1 VLDQTPIGNVIHVI
15 LRDPDLIE
23 ATDEASA
30 LCDVASSAATLT
42 AYATAASTVT
52 WSSDTWP
59 YVSDGSY
66 PFDPPEVTA
75 HPRLLASTTAVDP
88 KLLVVLVPEK
98 SGEANPLTVAV
109 DDPAGGNRAV
119 VTVTGSGLVDV
130 ILRNETDGLTVS
142 GNGIETDAALA
153 VVRRTSAGTVQ
164 GWTVQNG
171 TYLRHD
177 GTDLWRVLA
186 PSGKTGSAV
195 WDGTAVSVTA
205 DDVTEFKAWAPGI
218 ASFASGPFTH
228 LAVLEGSQL
237 HWRGSRRLLDVQ
249 PEGTP
254 AFQDDFSSTVAAHWA
269 SYPLWSRFSRVIG
282 GEYCDQGR
290 NGQGTSFVSHTNR
303 SFDPYRADTLQSPR
317 AIYGDATWKGTFT
330 VQASPAPPGAAK
342 VVLLARVA
350 DRSLSIVDQDSVRL
364 EMDVATGSAVLTG
377 RVAGA
382 VTTLWSG
389 SVGTVGTGI
398 EHAYAWT
405 LDGNSLSFKLDG
417 VQRFSVTASPGTVPA
432 SGYVEWEIQS
442 GLHVHFDD
450 VVVDLPGRTL
460 DACTSD
466 AQCADGLY
474 CTLDLCNPT
483 THACGHPQRSCPSSE
498 PHCTVG
504 ICDESNDQCVEQSI
518 QPPPPPWRCGSH
530 WCICAELLE

>member
-1 VLDQTPIGNVIHVI
+1 
-15 LRDPDLIE
+15 
-23 ATDEASA
+23 
-30 LCDVASSAATLT
+30 
-42 AYATAASTVT
+42 
-52 WSSDTWP
+52 
-59 YVSDGSY
+59 
-66 PFDPPEVTA
+66 
-75 HPRLLASTTAVDP
+75 
-88 KLLVVLVPEK
+88 
-98 SGEANPLTVAV
+98 
-109 DDPAGGNRAV
+109 
-119 VTVTGSGLVDV
+119 
-130 ILRNETDGLTVS
+130 
-142 GNGIETDAALA
+142 
-153 VVRRTSAGTVQ
+153 
-164 GWTVQNG
+164 
-171 TYLRHD
+171 
-177 GTDLWRVLA
+177 VLA

-417 VQRFSVTASPGTVPA
+417 VQRFSVTASPGRSPPRGTW
-432 SGYVEWEIQS
+432 SGRSSPVS
-442 GLHVHFDD
+442 
-450 VVVDLPGRTL
+450 T
-460 DACTSD
+460 CTSTTWSSISRG
-466 AQCADGLY
+466 APWTPAPR
-474 CTLDLCNPT
+474 TPSAPT
-483 THACGHPQRSCPSSE
+483 GSTARSTSAIPPPTPAAIRSVRARPPSRIARWGSA
-498 PHCTVG
+498 TRA
-504 ICDESNDQCVEQSI
+504 NDQCVEQSI